1 MLACFITP
9 KYNSNIE
16 NHEHLKDYRTIL
28 EERNK
33 KSKIFEFYFLIHA
46 MHDKVQ
52 QKILV

>member
-16 NHEHLKDYRTIL
+16 NHEHLKHYVTIF
-28 EERNK
+28 EELNK
-33 KSKIFEFYFLIHA
+33 KSKIFEFYFLINT
-46 MHDKVQ
+46 MHNKVQ

>member
-16 NHEHLKDYRTIL
+16 NHEHLKDYVTIF
-28 EERNK
+28 EELNK
-33 KSKIFEFYFLIHA
+33 KSKIFEFYFLIYA